1 MPSASRVRVSRIKP
15 PYFSKKRLIRARRA
29 AWPTGRQHGASAGS
43 GATADVVSTAS
54 WADLAGACR
63 VSRARRTSRP
73 LVRPRSAYCRTR
85 ATGGSPVAR
94 QAAGSLRTHSP
105 AGRLTR
111 PGSSPAVLQQAAGP
125 EPRPSPTST
134 LTATVSSLTRF
145 ASRSATAAADEG
157 NPWVAPRWPELMM
170 AAGPAAGRGVN
181 SPNPKQVGSARAVS
195 SRGGSTTA
203 VGRSRPRR
211 AEG

>member
-1 MPSASRVRVSRIKP
+1 MSRSLPISAKNVNKSAARASR
-15 PYFSKKRLIRARRA
+15 
-29 AWPTGRQHGASAGS
+29 TGRQHGASAGA
-43 GATADVVSTAS
+43 GATAGVVSTAS

-73 LVRPRSAYCRTR
+73 LVQPRSAYCRTR

-94 QAAGSLRTHSP
+94 QAGGSLRTHSP

-111 PGSSPAVLQQAAGP
+111 PGSSPAVLQQAASP
-125 EPRPSPTST
+125 EPRPSPTRNPNPT
-134 LTATVSSLTRF
+134 TVSSLTRF

-157 NPWVAPRWPELMM
+157 TPWAAPRWPELMM
-170 AAGPAAGRGVN
+170 AAGPAAGRGVS
-181 SPNPKQVGSARAVS
+181 SPNPKQAGAARAVS